1 MKIKSILFSIENTL
15 YDAFLQRETA
25 RLNAIKAMIEAGL
38 PIDLER
44 GYTLLKEIVKE
55 YGSNYSKHF
64 DELLKRQGLK
74 WNPKVIAAGVV
85 AYRHA
90 NLGFLRP
97 YPDTITTLLK
107 LRDMGYK
114 LGLVS
119 EGIPVK
125 QWQKLI
131 QLGLQHF
138 FQQVI
143 ITEKLT
149 ETTMTTP
156 FKTILKELNTKPNE
170 AIFVGT
176 TTNHEILGA
185 KKAGLLTIEL
195 LSGKSQIGT
204 MKSTKATPE
213 YKIHKISELF
223 AILDTLKTK
232 KI

>member
-15 YDAFLQRETA
+15 YDAFLQRESA

-55 YGSNYSKHF
+55 FGSNYSKHF

-149 ETTMTTP
+149 EATMTTP
-156 FKTILKELNTKPNE
+156 FNTILKELKTKPNE

-176 TTNHEILGA
+176 ISNHEILGA
-185 KKAGLLTIEL
+185 KKTGLLTIEL
-195 LSGKSQIGT
+195 LSGKSEIGIL
-204 MKSTKATPE
+204 KSTKVAPE
-213 YKIHKISELF
+213 YKIHKISDLF
-223 AILDTLKTK
+223 VILDDLKNK
-232 KI
+232 KT